1 MTKTIEQVTVNPK
14 QILTVEQL
22 SSMYPV
28 FSISTIRWYIH
39 CSKPRYSSVG
49 KVPANGFADCMI
61 RVGRRIY
68 IDESKFITWLQLQNK
83 LQESNNP

>member
-1 MTKTIEQVTVNPK
+1 MNTAEQVAVNPK

-22 SSMYPV
+22 NAMYSA
-28 FSISTIRWYIH
+28 FSISTIRWYIQ

-49 KVPANGFADCMI
+49 EVPANGFADCMI

-68 IDESKFITWLQLQNK
+68 IDESKFLNWLQQQNK
-83 LQESNNP
+83 QQESNNP